1 MGISRSYDRNG
12 SRSLPSACAGM
23 KSEAG
28 TALVELAIAAPLL
41 LLLLLGAVGMATVIY
56 DSIAVENA
64 AMAGVQYGAKTTIT
78 AADTTGIQNAAAAAA
93 PSLSLTTTP
102 STSCICSDGASS
114 ACQPTDCPNGASIET
129 ILTVSTQ
136 VTVTPS
142 VYFPGLRN
150 ISSLPKSYTLHGQAI
165 QKVLQ

>member
-1 MGISRSYDRNG
+1 MGIFGSDDRNG
-12 SRSLPSACAGM
+12 SRSLLSNCAGM

-28 TALVELAIAAPLL
+28 TALVELAFAVPLL
-41 LLLLLGAVGMATVIY
+41 LLLLLGAAEIATVIY
-56 DSIAVENA
+56 DTIAVENA
-64 AMAGVQYGAKTTIT
+64 AMAGVQYGTTTTIT
-78 AADTTGIQNAAAAAA
+78 EADTTGIQNAAAAAA

-129 ILTVSTQ
+129 ILTVNTQ
-136 VTVTPS
+136 VTITPS
-142 VYFPGLRN
+142 IYIPGLGG
-150 ISSLPKSYTLHGQAI
+150 ILGLPRSYTLHGQAT